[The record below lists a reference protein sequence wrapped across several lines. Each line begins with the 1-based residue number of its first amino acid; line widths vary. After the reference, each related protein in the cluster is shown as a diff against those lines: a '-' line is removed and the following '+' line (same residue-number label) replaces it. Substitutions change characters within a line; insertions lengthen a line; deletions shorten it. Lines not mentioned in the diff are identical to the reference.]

1 MCARACECPTK
12 ENNPLILK
20 RTRGIHSRVW
30 SKEREN
36 GIILISKTDTYIF
49 SRYPSKLCFI
59 IIQLKTDLPIFTWN
73 CRGS

>member
-1 MCARACECPTK
+1 MPGLMCMCARACECPTK

-36 GIILISKTDTYIF
+36 RIIIISKTDTYIF
-49 SRYPSKLCFI
+49 QDIHPNYVLLYYK
-59 IIQLKTDLPIFTWN
+59 
-73 CRGS
+73 